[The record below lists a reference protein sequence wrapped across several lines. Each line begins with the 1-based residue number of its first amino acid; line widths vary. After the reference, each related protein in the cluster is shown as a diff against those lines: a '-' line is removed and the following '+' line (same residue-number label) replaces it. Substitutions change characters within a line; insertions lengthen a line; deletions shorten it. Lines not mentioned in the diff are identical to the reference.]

1 MSNHAGTE
9 SRTGRHDERHSG
21 ARSLVLTEEP
31 TPVHDTHWL
40 IRDPVRSL
48 FMVILATSLVVRFAV
63 LKDGYF
69 LTDDYMLTTR
79 AVENALGWDYLTR
92 VHTGHFEPLGFAVMW
107 LLAHFATLD
116 WSITVAIMMLAQALL
131 AWMVWRMLVEL
142 FGRRPL
148 TLVPFGLFSFSTLTL
163 PAFSWLSAAIIWI
176 PLMAA
181 LAGIVLHHTRFL
193 RTLRAR
199 DGLAATAWLLVG
211 MASFE
216 KILVVLPF
224 LVAFSFVVVPQLRL
238 KPQILW
244 SFLRQTWLIWT
255 GYGLAT
261 VAYLWVYL
269 SHAAQSDVASGFR
282 SPGVGTL
289 SDFVYR
295 TIMQT
300 FVPGSLGGPWEWTP
314 VSEATAIVSSPR
326 AFDWVMWLVTAAILG
341 LTLALRRRAARMWMA
356 LGVYLAFSILA
367 LGVSRVPLIGA
378 VAGLETRYV
387 ADAVIPLATAVG
399 FFLMPLRGETDA
411 WYSTTLGI
419 PPALFRRVMV
429 AGVSALMVIV
439 LGLSLH
445 SMSAYATVHAANPNR
460 SFVETAAQSLAS
472 LPEDAQIYDT
482 GLPRNVIGPLFLEYN
497 LVSRF
502 LAPFATAERREQ
514 LYSLKEYTNPY
525 LLDAEGRIVKMK
537 VEGIGSPKPL
547 EGFCG
552 WASSAGEVSVPL
564 SAPVFAWTWAVRIGY
579 LSDTPTTATAHLG
592 AGSHG
597 VTLNEGLGEVYF
609 RITGGGD
616 EVRLTGLNPAAKVC
630 IGDVVVGNPVGAA
643 PRQ

>member
-1 MSNHAGTE
+1 LSNHAGTE
-9 SRTGRHDERHSG
+9 SRTERPNE
-21 ARSLVLTEEP
+21 ARSLVLTDES
-31 TPVHDTHWL
+31 TPIQDAHWL
-40 IRDPVRSL
+40 LRDPVRSVFVVTL
-48 FMVILATSLVVRFAV
+48 VISLVVRFAV

-92 VHTGHFEPLGFAVMW
+92 VHTGHFEPVGFAVMW

-116 WSITVAIMMLAQALL
+116 WSVTVAVLLLAQGLL
-131 AWMVWRMLVEL
+131 AWIVWRMLVEL
-142 FGRRPL
+142 FGRRLL
-148 TLVPFGLFSFSTLTL
+148 TLVPFGLFAFSTLTL

-176 PLMAA
+176 PLMAS
-181 LAGIVLHHTRFL
+181 LAGVLLHHTRYL

-199 DGLAATAWLLVG
+199 DAIAAGAWLLFG

-216 KILVVLPF
+216 KVLVVLPF
-224 LVAFSFVVVPQLRL
+224 LVSFSFVVVPQLRP
-238 KPQILW
+238 KPRILW
-244 SFLRQTWLIWT
+244 SFLRQTWLIWA
-255 GYGLAT
+255 GYTVAT

-300 FVPGSLGGPWEWTP
+300 FVPGAMGGPWEWTP

-326 AFDWVMWLVTAAILG
+326 AFDWVMWLVAAAILG
-341 LTLALRRRAARMWMA
+341 LTLALRRRAARMWAA
-356 LGVYLAFSILA
+356 LAVYLGFSILA

-399 FFLMPLRGETDA
+399 FFLMPLRNEPDA
-411 WYSTTLGI
+411 WYPTTLGI
-419 PPALFRRVMV
+419 PRPQFRHVMI

-460 SFVETAAQSLAS
+460 NFVETAQRSLAG
-472 LPEDAQIYDT
+472 LPRDAQVYDT

-525 LLDAEGRIVKMK
+525 LLDAEGRLVKMK
-537 VEGIGSPKPL
+537 VEGIASPKPL
-547 EGFCG
+547 AGFCG
-552 WASSAGEVSVPL
+552 WASSGGEVSVPL

-579 LSDTPTTATAHLG
+579 LADNPTTASVHLG
-592 AGSHG
+592 EGSHA

-609 RITGGGD
+609 TITGGGN
-616 EVRLTGLNPAAKVC
+616 EIRISGLDPAAKVC
-630 IGDVVVGNPVGAA
+630 VGDVVVGNPVPAA
-643 PRQ
+643 PLP